1 MPRTIHLLAGLTLV
15 AHAVGCYQGIAGNG
29 AGASGDAGEDA
40 DDGADDGIDDG
51 DGTYVCETP
60 ELRGQGKI
68 SMRRLTRDELLQSM
82 SAVVGDDVMAE
93 TTVVEATVLVP
104 TESPLDLVADFQ
116 NGMAVEHA
124 GGILATAEA
133 VAAAMV
139 ASATRRDAFF
149 GACATTADG
158 ACAEAFLDAH
168 ALAILRRP
176 LSIERRAAL
185 LEGFTGE
192 GGGVAG
198 MQTML
203 AQLLQAPE
211 FVFHV
216 ELTTGEPD
224 GGLVTVDDWSV
235 ASRLSYAFTGQ
246 GPDAELLAAAAAG
259 TLRTTD
265 DVLPHAERLLQTPAA
280 RRQLGALLDS
290 WLVLGAV
297 PDANAPLLELA
308 GLDGDGLA
316 KEARDE
322 LVEYA
327 THLVFDREAD
337 ATELLSAKLG
347 FPRSA
352 RMAAIYGTAVVDGDD
367 PVALPGGHGGL
378 LLRLAALVS
387 GHPHTSPILRG
398 AYVRKRMLCDTLPA
412 PDPAAVSA
420 GLAQAEAADRTTM
433 SNREVVEQITSP
445 GACSSCHQMVN
456 PIGFTLESFDPL
468 GRWRTEEI
476 VYDDDGNE
484 IARHPIDARVE
495 NPMIDEDGPD
505 ALDGPQ
511 ALMDALAA
519 STKVRGCLAERM
531 VTQAQ
536 LRPAVEAD
544 ACAIAEVQDAL
555 VEGAS
560 VREAWIAAVTGPELF
575 VRNAEGS
582 P

>member
-15 AHAVGCYQGIAGNG
+15 APAVACYQGLDVEG
-29 AGASGDAGEDA
+29 AGASGEAGEDA
-40 DDGADDGIDDG
+40 GESADDGIDDG
-51 DGTYVCETP
+51 DGTYSCEAP

-82 SAVVGDDVMAE
+82 AAIVGDDVMAAP
-93 TTVVEATVLVP
+93 TVVEAAVLVP
-104 TESPLDLVADFQ
+104 KESPLDLVADFQ

-133 VAAAMV
+133 VAAAI
-139 ASATRRDAFF
+139 AANEARRDAIF
-149 GACATTADG
+149 GTCAATADS

-176 LSIERRAAL
+176 LPADRRAAL
-185 LEGFTGE
+185 LAGFTGE
-192 GGGVAG
+192 GGGLPG
-198 MQTML
+198 MQTVL

-216 ELTTGEPD
+216 EITTGEPD
-224 GGLVTVDDWSV
+224 DGVVAVDDWSV
-235 ASRLSYAFTGQ
+235 AARLSYALTGQ
-246 GPDAELLAAAAAG
+246 GPDAELLAAAGEG

-265 DVLPHAERLLQTPAA
+265 DVLPHAERLLATPAA
-280 RRQLGALLDS
+280 RRQLGAMLDS

-297 PDANAPLLELA
+297 PDANAPLLAMA
-308 GLDGDGLA
+308 GLEGEGLA
-316 KEARDE
+316 REARDE

-327 THLVFDREAD
+327 THLVFDRDAD

-347 FPRSA
+347 FPRSE
-352 RMAAIYGTAVVDGDD
+352 RMATLYGTPIVTGDE
-367 PVALPGGHGGL
+367 PVALAGGHGGL
-378 LLRLAALVS
+378 LLRLAPLVS

-420 GLAQAEAADRTTM
+420 GLAQADAADRTTM

-468 GRWRTEEI
+468 GRWRAEEI
-476 VYDDDGNE
+476 VYDDDGTE

-495 NPMIDEDGPD
+495 NPMIDEDGPT
-505 ALDGPQ
+505 ALDGAE
-511 ALMDALAA
+511 ALVSALAA

-555 VEGAS
+555 VEGES
-560 VREAWIAAVTGPELF
+560 VRDAWIAAVVGPELF